1 MDEDSFGIN
10 FAIGCTYISDS
21 NKKEPNPVIHGVSM
35 NEATVAYTMFA
46 LLLASAVC
54 LLIGSAFGVMF
65 KSYSNRTNRQELE
78 AQLNNSQMELVK
90 LKEQPSDQQDIRN
103 LRKQKDVQDKLI
115 KSFMKANL
123 LLKKANSV
131 STQRLDETQRKLA
144 LQKVTSENWKLKSE
158 TMTGT
163 YQQLKTKIA
172 ATRQTNSQA
181 TPVVQPITTVSAP
194 VLRTHQTSETVSA
207 DDLTKIKGI
216 GPTICKALYEHGI
229 THFEQMAKL
238 EIDQVRE
245 LDKKLG
251 RYGRME
257 RLDWV
262 SAARELSKADENQTI
277 AA

>member
-1 MDEDSFGIN
+1 
-10 FAIGCTYISDS
+10 
-21 NKKEPNPVIHGVSM
+21 M

-54 LLIGSAFGVMF
+54 LLIGTAFGVMF

-90 LKEQPSDQQDIRN
+90 LKEQPSEQPSDQQDIRN
-103 LRKQKDVQDKLI
+103 LLKQKDVQDKLI
-115 KSFMKANL
+115 KTFMRANL

-172 ATRQTNSQA
+172 ATRQTKNQA
-181 TPVVQPITTVSAP
+181 TPVVQSITTVSAP
-194 VLRTHQTSETVSA
+194 VLRTHPTSESVSV

-229 THFEQMAKL
+229 TRFEQIAKL

>member
-1 MDEDSFGIN
+1 MYEDSFGIN

-21 NKKEPNPVIHGVSM
+21 NKKEPNLVTHGVSM

-65 KSYSNRTNRQELE
+65 KSYSNRTIRQRLE
-78 AQLNNSQMELVK
+78 AQLNSSQRELVK
-90 LKEQPSDQQDIRN
+90 LKEQPSNQQDIRK

-115 KSFMKANL
+115 KSFMKTNL

-172 ATRQTNSQA
+172 ATRQTKNQT
-181 TPVVQPITTVSAP
+181 TPVVQSIATVSAP
-194 VLRTHQTSETVSA
+194 VLRTHQTSEAVSA
-207 DDLTKIKGI
+207 DDLTRIKGI